1 MGHLSHIIFIEVFGL
16 SNKDEGPE
24 ELTFFINFVNANLV
38 LQDVNKERLSVVFE
52 CCTFTDLEKEYGAVL
67 HVEISAVLK
76 MWLGQVVATDY

>member
-1 MGHLSHIIFIEVFGL
+1 M
-16 SNKDEGPE
+16 
-24 ELTFFINFVNANLV
+24 

-52 CCTFTDLEKEYGAVL
+52 CCTFTDLGNEYGAVL